1 MDTKR
6 SFKTHCLR
14 ALLHTAMDRRL
25 LNSTWCI
32 TVLEDAAV
40 ALLQDA
46 CSDAA
51 KEICSRDR
59 ALLLNNLHLL
69 GRTPLFGFL
78 REI

>member
-46 CSDAA
+46 A